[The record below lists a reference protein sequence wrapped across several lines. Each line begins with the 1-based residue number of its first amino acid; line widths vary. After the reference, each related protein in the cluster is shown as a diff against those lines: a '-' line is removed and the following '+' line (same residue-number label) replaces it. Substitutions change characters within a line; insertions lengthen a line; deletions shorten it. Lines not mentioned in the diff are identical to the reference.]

1 MSILVELQDVKSSL
15 NVTLEKL
22 TGLEITNTYYTED
35 YFEGKSPETHEEFF
49 EFGRSFY
56 EMRLGNEQSNDL
68 LLLYINRL
76 KNDIAMLEQTIKA
89 LKKEKA
95 E

>member
-1 MSILVELQDVKSSL
+1 MSVLVELQDVKSSL

-35 YFEGKSPETHEEFF
+35 YFEGKAPETHEDFF

-68 LLLYINRL
+68 LLLYIKRL
-76 KNDIAMLEQTIKA
+76 KNDIAMLEQTINS
-89 LKKEKA
+89 LQN
-95 E
+95 